1 MFCEKVKEK
10 CDDVNRHSNDYNECI
25 RYCRQLEILKFNVG
39 CEYILANNVYCGE
52 TLRCAPQMGSYEGV
66 GLVRSA
72 VMMAMNQ
79 SELQCNSVIV
89 LRQGSQ
95 NEKYLDC
102 HANEFLSS
110 CYVYDL
116 EHIFLYVAIDKIENV
131 ECAVSSLMRL
141 NVKVS
146 VFFDILAV
154 LNKDVL
160 KKACILSEL
169 GVSVGISG
177 CMDIDSIYDHIF
189 SSNIFDFIEISVPDN
204 MSDDFVFNRIKDKI
218 LYLKESFDVET
229 VLNSRGASINALGAT
244 GCWGIY
250 L

>member
-1 MFCEKVKEK
+1 
-10 CDDVNRHSNDYNECI
+10 
-25 RYCRQLEILKFNVG
+25 
-39 CEYILANNVYCGE
+39 
-52 TLRCAPQMGSYEGV
+52 
-66 GLVRSA
+66 
-72 VMMAMNQ
+72 MMAMNQ

-95 NEKYLDC
+95 NEKYFDC
-102 HANEFLSS
+102 HANESLSS
-110 CYVYDL
+110 YCVCDL

-131 ECAVSSLMRL
+131 ECAVFSLMRL

-160 KKACILSEL
+160 KKACILSER

-177 CMDIDSIYDHIF
+177 CVDIDSIYDHIF